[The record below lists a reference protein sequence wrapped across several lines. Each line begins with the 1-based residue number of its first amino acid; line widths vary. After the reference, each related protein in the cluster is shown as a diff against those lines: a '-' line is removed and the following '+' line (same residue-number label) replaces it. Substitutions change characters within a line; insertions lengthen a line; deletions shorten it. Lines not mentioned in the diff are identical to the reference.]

1 MARMVPQAADP
12 IETATMRG
20 VSAGPRGVHSPTSA
34 FAFWAAQSFRS
45 SGSTKRLND
54 GDGEENGVDGDGNG
68 VDEYDADEDDEDDD
82 EDDENN
88 EDDGVDENDVDE
100 DDENN
105 EDDGRS
111 RNDGVGSGRRG
122 QGEDGE
128 NDEDDDGVGSG
139 RLTVEGAV
147 VVGRR

>member
-20 VSAGPRGVHSPTSA
+20 VSVGPRGVHSPTSA
-34 FAFWAAQSFRS
+34 FAFWVAQSFRS

-68 VDEYDADEDDEDDD
+68 VDEYDADEDDEYDDD

-88 EDDGVDENDVDE
+88 EDDG
-100 DDENN
+100 
-105 EDDGRS
+105 RS
-111 RNDGVGSGRRG
+111 MNDGVGSGRRG